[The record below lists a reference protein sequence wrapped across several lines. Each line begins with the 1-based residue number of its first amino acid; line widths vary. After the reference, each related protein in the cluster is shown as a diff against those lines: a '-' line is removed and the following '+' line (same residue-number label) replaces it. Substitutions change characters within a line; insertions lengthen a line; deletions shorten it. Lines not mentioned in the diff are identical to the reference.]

1 MLSYDVVI
9 ATKNRIEALKISIPL
24 ILNQSHA
31 PAKLIIVDASDNYE
45 TVNRTVTEVMADSPV
60 KLEIMNSEPN
70 SAQQRNIGLK
80 YVESP
85 VVMFPDDDSLWWPG
99 VAEAIMRI
107 YERDENQDIIGVAAD
122 LAKSPPPQAQLI
134 NSEKRMLLKD
144 RFRQKI
150 LGFRHKLNCK
160 IGSDPMYILGRSFWE
175 GRNIPGWLINEN
187 ASLTEYMAG
196 CRMSFRTDGI
206 RSVGGFDQDLG
217 AFVGWAAYEDAAA
230 SYAVMSKKVLVTA
243 HNAKVCHYTFPSQRG
258 GGFELGFINQF
269 NRAYIICRYS
279 PHGSASRRALKRFGC
294 YKALQYLSSV
304 YGQFGRGRLWGHIQ
318 ALRAMKVLLESPPE
332 CLRDYYLELCQK
344 NLKDEYQNNTLIHNV
359 PLMR

>member
-1 MLSYDVVI
+1 MNYDVVI
-9 ATKNRIEALKISIPL
+9 ATRNRPEALKVSIPL
-24 ILNQSHA
+24 ILNQNRA
-31 PAKLIIVDASDNYE
+31 PRKLVIVDSSDDCE
-45 TVNRTVTEVMADSPV
+45 RVNRTVTKIMADSPV
-60 KLEIMNSEPN
+60 KLEITNSEAN

-107 YERDENQDIIGVAAD
+107 YERDENGDIGGVSAD
-122 LAKSPPPQAQLI
+122 LIKLCPPQAHLEI
-134 NSEKRMLLKD
+134 NSENKMLFKD
-144 RFRQKI
+144 RLRQRI
-150 LGFRHKLNCK
+150 SGLRHILNCR
-160 IGSDPMYILGRSFWE
+160 ICSDPMYILGQSFWK
-175 GRNIPGWLINEN
+175 NSDVPGWMVDEN

-196 CRMSFRTDGI
+196 CRMSFRTDAI

-230 SYAVMSKKVLVTA
+230 SFAVMSRRALVTA

-269 NRAYIICRYS
+269 NRAYVICRYS
-279 PHGSASRRALKRFGC
+279 PPCSTARRALKKFGH
-294 YKALQYLSSV
+294 YKALQYLL
-304 YGQFGRGRLWGHIQ
+304 GIKNRFGRDRIRGHLK

-332 CLRDYYLELCQK
+332 CLRDRYLEQCQK
-344 NLKDEYQNNTLIHNV
+344 NLKG
-359 PLMR
+359 